1 MTTQARI
8 GHGALFEIHNGVSY
22 EVIGEITS
30 ISHPKLARDAIDAS
44 GIGTPGGWREFVP
57 GMKDAGEVTI
67 EMNFVPGSNSDNL
80 LRAQF
85 DTDALTQCRVTFPGS
100 SSPNEQYTL
109 SGIITGYSA
118 E

>member
-8 GHGALFEIHNGVSY
+8 GHGALFEIHNGVGF

-57 GMKDAGEVTI
+57 GMKDAATATTLCAR
-67 EMNFVPGSNSDNL
+67 NSIPTRSRNAAL
-80 LRAQF
+80 HSPVHLPRMSSTPSRA
-85 DTDALTQCRVTFPGS
+85 
-100 SSPNEQYTL
+100 SSPATAPKAR
-109 SGIITGYSA
+109 STRR
-118 E
+118 